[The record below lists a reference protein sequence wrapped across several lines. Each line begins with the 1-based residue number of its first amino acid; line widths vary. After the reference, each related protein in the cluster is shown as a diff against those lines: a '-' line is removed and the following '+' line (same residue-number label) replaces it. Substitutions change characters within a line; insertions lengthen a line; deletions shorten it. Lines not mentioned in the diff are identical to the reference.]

1 MRTLHANWKHIR
13 RHPYQ
18 ALAAVFIMML
28 TFLAISVFS
37 FVVVGS
43 SVIIR
48 HFESKPQVTAFFK
61 EEAKQEN
68 IDELRA
74 GLEQT
79 GKVATIKFV
88 SKKDALQ
95 IYKKLNKED
104 PLLLEFVTD
113 DTLPASMEIST
124 HQLEDLA
131 AVSGVLKNSP
141 QVSDVVYQKDVI
153 ATLSVWT
160 NAIRIVGIALITL
173 LSLVSV
179 FVMVTVIGFKVSQ
192 KKEEIEIMRLLSAT
206 GWYIRWPF
214 IFEGILYGAL
224 GTLLGWFIASG
235 ALIYASPYLES
246 FLKGIPLLPVSPL
259 FLVGL
264 LGTELL
270 IAVILGV
277 LASSLAV
284 FRYLK

>member
-104 PLLLEFVTD
+104 PLLLEFVTE